1 MSKKSRFCR
10 LKVHKEKKSKGK
22 KSKENLSL
30 TSFEKRDACENSF
43 PREKIRTKE
52 KPENS
57 CIPAF
62 ISLSLQTLNRKH
74 LTTKM
79 SDIKTNEE
87 EGKKSLNFIEAMI
100 EKDLAEGKNKGRV
113 QTRFPPEPNGY
124 LHIGHAKAICMD
136 FGIAQKYGGVCNLRF
151 DDTNPVKEDLE
162 YVDAIKEDIEWLGYH
177 WDNIYY
183 ASDYFQQLW
192 DFAIQ
197 LIKEGKA
204 YIDEQTSE
212 QIASQ
217 KGTPTQPGTN
227 SPYRDRPIE
236 ENLALFHKMN
246 SGELEEGS
254 MVLRAKIDMANPNMH
269 FRDPIIYR
277 IVKTPH
283 HRTGDKWKA
292 YPMYDFAHGQSD
304 FFEGVTHSLCTLEF
318 VVHRPLYDLF
328 IDWLKEGKDLDDNR
342 PRQTE
347 FNKLNLS
354 YTLMSKRNLLILVKE
369 GLVHDWDDPRMPTI
383 CGFRRRGYSPEAIH
397 KFIDKIGYT
406 TYDAL
411 NEFALL
417 ESAVR
422 EDLNTRATRVSA
434 VLNPVKLI
442 ITNYPEGQ
450 VEEMEAINNPED
462 PSAGSHTI
470 EFSRELWIERED
482 FMEDAPKKFFRMTPG
497 QEVRL
502 KNAYI
507 VKCTGCK
514 KDGNGEITEIYC
526 EYDPNTKSGMPDS
539 NRKVKGTLH
548 WLSCAHCLPAEVRLY
563 DRLWKVENPRDE
575 MAAIREA
582 KNCSP
587 LEAMKEIINPD
598 SLNILTN
605 CYVEKYLADAKPLD
619 YLQFQRIGYFNV
631 DKDSTPGKLVF
642 NRTVSLKDTWSK
654 MKDK

>member
-1 MSKKSRFCR
+1 MGQKVYPTGFRLGITENWRSRWFAEKDYAKTLGNDLEIRKYLEKRLSRAAVSRVEIERAGDKVKVIILTARPGVVIGKKGAELDALRTE
-10 LKVHKEKKSKGK
+10 LEKVAGVSKGQLSVDVVEIK
-22 KSKENLSL
+22 RPELDANLVAQS
-30 TSFEKRDACENSF
+30 
-43 PREKIRTKE
+43 I
-52 KPENS
+52 
-57 CIPAF
+57 
-62 ISLSLQTLNRKH
+62 
-74 LTTKM
+74 
-79 SDIKTNEE
+79 
-87 EGKKSLNFIEAMI
+87 
-100 EKDLAEGKNKGRV
+100 AEQLEGRV
-113 QTRFPPEPNGY
+113 AFRRAMRKAVQSARKAGAKGIRIQCSGRLGGAELGRREWYREGRVP
-124 LHIGHAKAICMD
+124 LH
-136 FGIAQKYGGVCNLRF
+136 
-151 DDTNPVKEDLE
+151 T
-162 YVDAIKEDIEWLGYH
+162 
-177 WDNIYY
+177 
-183 ASDYFQQLW
+183 
-192 DFAIQ
+192 
-197 LIKEGKA
+197 
-204 YIDEQTSE
+204 
-212 QIASQ
+212 
-217 KGTPTQPGTN
+217 
-227 SPYRDRPIE
+227 
-236 ENLALFHKMN
+236 
-246 SGELEEGS
+246 
-254 MVLRAKIDMANPNMH
+254 LRAKIDMANPNMH

-328 IDWLKEGKDLDDNR
+328 IDWLKEGKDLNDNR

-354 YTLMSKRNLLILVKE
+354 YSLMSKRNLLILVKE

-462 PSAGSHTI
+462 LSAGSHTI
-470 EFSRELWIERED
+470 EFSRDLWIERED

-514 KDGNGEITEIYC
+514 KDENGEITEIYC

-598 SLNILTN
+598 TLKVLTN
-605 CYVEKYLADAKPLD
+605 CYVEKFLADSKPLD

-631 DKDSTPGKLVF
+631 DKDSTVDKLVF

-654 MKDK
+654 VKDK

>member
-1 MSKKSRFCR
+1 
-10 LKVHKEKKSKGK
+10 
-22 KSKENLSL
+22 
-30 TSFEKRDACENSF
+30 
-43 PREKIRTKE
+43 
-52 KPENS
+52 
-57 CIPAF
+57 
-62 ISLSLQTLNRKH
+62 
-74 LTTKM
+74 M

-87 EGKKSLNFIEAMI
+87 EGKKSLNFIEAMV

-124 LHIGHAKAICMD
+124 LHIGHAKAICLD

-177 WDNIYY
+177 WNNIYY

-236 ENLALFHKMN
+236 ENLELFHKMN
-246 SGELEEGS
+246 SGKLEEGS
-254 MVLRAKIDMANPNMH
+254 MVLRANPNMH

-328 IDWLKEGKDLDDNR
+328 IDWLKEGKDLNDNR

-462 PSAGSHTI
+462 LSAGSHTI

-514 KDGNGEITEIYC
+514 KDENGEITEIYC

-598 SLNILTN
+598 SLKVLTN
-605 CYVEKYLADAKPLD
+605 CYVEKFLADSKPLD

-631 DKDSTPGKLVF
+631 DKDSTVDKLVF

-654 MKDK
+654 VKDK